1 MSIFGQLDAAN
12 IPTNPYFVEQGEYE
26 AEVTN
31 AQFKTT
37 KNGDRQLQI
46 RYTITDESSAFL
58 DSVVTQFFTLVD
70 PNMTQEDFELL
81 PADEKAK
88 IRKNNSA
95 LKRTLCGNENNPSQK
110 GLGIDIDD
118 LNDPEWSPEKALA
131 GIKVDLAVNN
141 YGPNNEG
148 VSVRWVNLRD

>member
-26 AEVTN
+26 AEVTA

-46 RYTITDESSAFL
+46 RYVITDESSAFL

-70 PNMTQEDFELL
+70 PEMTQADFELL
-81 PADEKAK
+81 PANEKAT

-110 GLGIDIDD
+110 GLGVNVDD
-118 LNDPEWSPEKALA
+118 LNDENWNPESLV
-131 GIKVDLAVNN
+131 GTKVDLAVNN
-141 YGPNNEG
+141 YGATNEG

>member
-12 IPTNPYFVEQGEYE
+12 IPTNPYFVEKGEYE
-26 AEVTN
+26 AEVTH
-31 AQFKTT
+31 AEYKTT

-46 RYTITDESSAFL
+46 RYIITDANSAFFE
-58 DSVVTQFFTLVD
+58 SIVTQFFTLVD
-70 PNMTQEDFELL
+70 SNMTQEDFELL

-110 GLGIDIDD
+110 GLGIKVDD
-118 LNDPEWSPEKALA
+118 LNDPEWDPEKALV
-131 GIKVDLAVNN
+131 GIQVDLAVNN
-141 YGPNNEG
+141 YGASNEG

>member
-70 PNMTQEDFELL
+70 PSMTQEDFELL

-110 GLGIDIDD
+110 GLGVNMDD
-118 LNDPEWSPEKALA
+118 LNDSDWNPDALV
-131 GIKVDLAVNN
+131 GTKVNLAVNN
-141 YGPNNEG
+141 YGSNNEG